1 MEEKYNLLKKVNSPE
16 DLRKLSDK
24 EMPTL
29 ANEIRE
35 FLLDNVNRTGGHLAS
50 NLGVVEISIALHRVF
65 NTPEDHIIW
74 DVGHQSYVHKIL
86 TGRRDAF
93 SNLRQAGGI
102 SGFTCRDESEYDCFG
117 AGHSSTS
124 VSSALGFAEAD
135 KLAGRDNFTVAVI
148 GDGAYTGGMVHE
160 ALNNIKK
167 DLRLIIILNE
177 NEMSISKNIGGFA
190 KYIAN
195 IRASRSYFRTKN
207 RTISFL
213 NKLPILGKPLFSAIR
228 GVKQWTK
235 NILYSSNYFEELGL
249 FYLGPADGNDYA
261 TVERLLREAKN
272 KGESVVI
279 HLKTKK
285 GKGYLPA
292 EAEPNLF
299 HSVYTK
305 KSAEEETFHFAFG
318 DELSKMAEKD
328 EKICAITAAMADGTG
343 LVEFSKKYPDRFFD
357 VGIAE
362 EHALTFAAGL
372 AADGMKPY
380 FAVYSTFLQ
389 RGYDNLVHDISLQ
402 NLPVRVCVDRA
413 GIAKSDG
420 ATHHGIFD
428 VSFVSHIPNFSI
440 YAPATT
446 ATLREALRQTSD
458 ITSPVLI
465 RYSNCGDNPKI
476 INKFYPNGDYE
487 NFGIRTDFDTD
498 CDLDCVVISYGKIV
512 SEAIKA
518 QEQLQLDGYKVGI
531 LLLEKLKPYD
541 ELAKTILSVL
551 PKKKCQI
558 VFLEEGIYYGGAGMI
573 LQNELSQI
581 KEGRAYSATENY
593 SILAIKD
600 NFVVPDKN
608 IDHYDF
614 CNISAEYL
622 VKEIKKHNK

>member
-1 MEEKYNLLKKVNSPE
+1 MEEKYNLLKKVNSPK
-16 DLRKLSDK
+16 DLRELSSK
-24 EMPTL
+24 EMPIL
-29 ANEIRE
+29 AEEIRE
-35 FLLDNVNRTGGHLAS
+35 FLLENVNRTGGHLAS

-86 TGRRDAF
+86 TGRRDEF
-93 SNLRQAGGI
+93 SNLRQAGGL

-124 VSSALGFAEAD
+124 ISSALGFAEAD
-135 KLAGRDNFTVAVI
+135 KLAGKDNFTVAVI

-167 DLRLIIILNE
+167 GLRLIIILNE

-195 IRASRSYFRTKN
+195 IRVSRSYFRTKN

-213 NKLPILGKPLFSAIR
+213 NKLPVLGKPLFSAIR
-228 GVKQWTK
+228 SVKQWTK
-235 NILYSSNYFEELGL
+235 NVLYSSNYFEELGL

-292 EAEPNLF
+292 ETEPNLF

-305 KSAEEETFHFAFG
+305 KSAEEDTFHYAFG

-343 LVEFSKKYPDRFFD
+343 LVEFSKKYPNRFFD

-389 RGYDNLVHDISLQ
+389 RGYDNLVHDIALQ

-428 VSFVSHIPNFSI
+428 VSFVSHIPNFEI
-440 YAPATT
+440 YTPAAT
-446 ATLREALRQTSD
+446 ATLRETLRQTAD
-458 ITSPVLI
+458 IKSPVLI
-465 RYSNCGDNPKI
+465 RYSNCGDNPEI
-476 INKFYPNGDYE
+476 LNKFYPNGDYE
-487 NFGIRTDFDTD
+487 NFGVRADFDVD

-512 SEAIKA
+512 AEAIKA
-518 QEQLQLDGYKVGI
+518 QAQLQLDGYKVGI
-531 LLLEKLKPYD
+531 VLLEKLKPYD
-541 ELAKTILSVL
+541 ELAKMILNVL
-551 PKKKCQI
+551 RKKKCQI
-558 VFLEEGIYYGGAGMI
+558 VFLEEGIYYGGAGML

-581 KEGRAYSATENY
+581 ECGRPYAAIENY

-600 NFVVPDKN
+600 NFVVPNKK

-614 CNISAEYL
+614 CHISAEYL
-622 VKEIKKHNK
+622 AKEIKKHNK